1 MFDELPVLMVATGTQ
16 HVVVLTADSQDHQ
29 QFPLF
34 TEEVLNFKMVQ
45 KQPKP
50 KDNQEEEKHH
60 VEEVIP
66 VIIHDATLKR
76 NRAEFEQNIVEE
88 PVVEPKQPEV
98 KRRKVMA
105 KTVPKPRSISSVAV
119 KANAPEK
126 TEKLAAE
133 PIKVAKKAEVVPAKI
148 SADAKSRPKS
158 KEVKAKK

>member
-34 TEEVLNFKMVQ
+34 TEEVLNFKTV
-45 KQPKP
+45 QPKP
-50 KDNQEEEKHH
+50 QDNQEEEKQ
-60 VEEVIP
+60 VIP

-88 PVVEPKQPEV
+88 PVVEPKQPKV

-105 KTVPKPRSISSVAV
+105 KTVPKPRSISSGAV

-126 TEKLAAE
+126 TEKGE
-133 PIKVAKKAEVVPAKI
+133 PIKVAKKAEAVPAKI
-148 SADAKSRPKS
+148 SAKTRPKS

>member
-34 TEEVLNFKMVQ
+34 TEEVLNFKTV
-45 KQPKP
+45 QPKP
-50 KDNQEEEKHH
+50 QDNQEEEKQ
-60 VEEVIP
+60 VIP

-105 KTVPKPRSISSVAV
+105 KTVPKPRSISSGAV

-126 TEKLAAE
+126 TEKVAAE
-133 PIKVAKKAEVVPAKI
+133 PIKVAKKAEAVPAKI
-148 SADAKSRPKS
+148 SAKSRPKS

>member
-1 MFDELPVLMVATGTQ
+1 M
-16 HVVVLTADSQDHQ
+16 
-29 QFPLF
+29 
-34 TEEVLNFKMVQ
+34 
-45 KQPKP
+45 
-50 KDNQEEEKHH
+50 
-60 VEEVIP
+60 IP

-105 KTVPKPRSISSVAV
+105 KTVPKPRSISSGAV

-126 TEKLAAE
+126 TEKVAAK
-133 PIKVAKKAEVVPAKI
+133 PIKVAKKAEAVPAKI
-148 SADAKSRPKS
+148 SAKSRPKS

>member
-34 TEEVLNFKMVQ
+34 TEEVLNFKIIQ

-50 KDNQEEEKHH
+50 KENQEEEKHH
-60 VEEVIP
+60 EVIP

-105 KTVPKPRSISSVAV
+105 KTVPKPRSISSGAV

-133 PIKVAKKAEVVPAKI
+133 PIKVAMKAEAVPAKI
-148 SADAKSRPKS
+148 SAKSRPKS